1 MKIIKNSKKQE
12 VIEVVTPEFPK
23 NNPSIIVNPK
33 DVYSE
38 RMKKPT
44 YEHSISDCLDKDDKL
59 KKIGFE
65 LTAFEKKINELLHLY
80 FFLKL
85 FSKAALKDVE
95 YNEKIIM
102 LDKYVNQLKK
112 QYEALK
118 KNNNALKRKNIATD
132 DEVDELFY
140 KVSDIFDYCSGLKK
154 DLDEIKKK
162 YYPNIKMVSYTLC
175 NSKTYQELDMLNN
188 EINEELSSY
197 KSLQEAYDFIS
208 YNTGELITET
218 IEALLNFIK
227 NGLTKNYISNI
238 NMDYFIENEIII
250 YYDYEKWIKLMSKI
264 NYVLQK
270 CDKSVYSD
278 ENFMIKYKEL
288 ERKYLIILIYNEAMN
303 MGNTR

>member
-112 QYEALK
+112 QY
-118 KNNNALKRKNIATD
+118 
-132 DEVDELFY
+132 
-140 KVSDIFDYCSGLKK
+140 
-154 DLDEIKKK
+154 
-162 YYPNIKMVSYTLC
+162 
-175 NSKTYQELDMLNN
+175 
-188 EINEELSSY
+188 
-197 KSLQEAYDFIS
+197 
-208 YNTGELITET
+208 
-218 IEALLNFIK
+218 
-227 NGLTKNYISNI
+227 
-238 NMDYFIENEIII
+238 
-250 YYDYEKWIKLMSKI
+250 
-264 NYVLQK
+264 
-270 CDKSVYSD
+270 
-278 ENFMIKYKEL
+278 
-288 ERKYLIILIYNEAMN
+288 
-303 MGNTR
+303 